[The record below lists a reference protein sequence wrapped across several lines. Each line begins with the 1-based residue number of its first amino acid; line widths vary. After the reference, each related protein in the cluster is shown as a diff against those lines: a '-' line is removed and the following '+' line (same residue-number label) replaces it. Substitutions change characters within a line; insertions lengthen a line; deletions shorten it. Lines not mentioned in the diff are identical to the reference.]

1 MVTRHGNC
9 DHTGSGAVFREEKLM
24 QKGLCVFLTVLAV
37 LGGMLPGQNAF
48 AQQQQQMAGESA
60 GHASGGP
67 RKQLATIIYAGLGG
81 AVLGLSTLSF
91 YGRPQDKLAN
101 IAIGFAVGVIVGT
114 SVVTYNAAT
123 NPDEF
128 YGPSGGDDR
137 QSWRYRLDDEDLQKR
152 SATCAVGAEPAPVTL
167 SYAFTF

>member
-1 MVTRHGNC
+1 MVTRPGIC
-9 DHTGSGAVFREEKLM
+9 DQTRAVRPPVFREDFPM
-24 QKGLCVFLTVLAV
+24 RKGLNFFLMIALALSFVLS
-37 LGGMLPGQNAF
+37 GQSAM
-48 AQQQQQMAGESA
+48 AQRAQAAAGETEGRA
-60 GHASGGP
+60 AGGP

-128 YGPSGGDDR
+128 YGPSGDDR
-137 QSWRYRLDDEDLQKR
+137 QSWRYRSEDEGSLANQSPS
-152 SATCAVGAEPAPVTL
+152 SAPEPL
-167 SYAFTF
+167 KISYMVEF

>member
-1 MVTRHGNC
+1 MVTRRGNC
-9 DHTGSGAVFREEKLM
+9 DHTDSVAVFREEKQM
-24 QKGLCVFLTVLAV
+24 RKGLCVFLTVLVV
-37 LGGMLPGQNAF
+37 LGGLLPGQNAL
-48 AQQQQQMAGESA
+48 AQQQMAGESA
-60 GHASGGP
+60 GPASGGP

-137 QSWRYRLDDEDLQKR
+137 QSWRYRFDDDDIQSR
-152 SATCAVGAEPAPVTL
+152 RMAGAAGAEPEPVTL
-167 SYAFTF
+167 SYAFEF

>member
-1 MVTRHGNC
+1 MVTRRGNC
-9 DHTGSGAVFREEKLM
+9 DHTDSGAVFREEKLM
-24 QKGLCVFLTVLAV
+24 RKGLCVFLTVLVV
-37 LGGMLPGQNAF
+37 LGGLLPGQNAF
-48 AQQQQQMAGESA
+48 AQQQQQQMAGESA
-60 GHASGGP
+60 GPASGGP

-137 QSWRYRLDDEDLQKR
+137 QSWRYRFDDEDMQSR
-152 SATCAVGAEPAPVTL
+152 RAAVGAEPVSL
-167 SYAFTF
+167 SYAFEF